1 MCLCIFQTS
10 WYENV
15 CQCLNVLYKMTDS
28 ESAKSSS
35 RELFPKGHELLF
47 KGQGVL
53 ADLAR
58 CNKLKPSQ

>member
-1 MCLCIFQTS
+1 
-10 WYENV
+10 
-15 CQCLNVLYKMTDS
+15 MTDS
-28 ESAKSSS
+28 EWAKSSS

-47 KGQGVL
+47 KGQGVV